1 MTNQYPQKV
10 VLFNYLNHKS
20 YPFVDFLFQTHVQ
33 GRTLSLNEGKLSTSD
48 VLYKG
53 PQPDKSVSNDSEQPQ
68 TEEVCI
74 IDETSKEVSSLTLQP
89 TPQSTE

>member
-1 MTNQYPQKV
+1 MPLVGSIYNWISPAQK
-10 VLFNYLNHKS
+10 
-20 YPFVDFLFQTHVQ
+20 THVQ

-53 PQPDKSVSNDSEQPQ
+53 PSPDKSVSNDSEQPQ

-74 IDETSKEVSSLTLQP
+74 IDETSKESSLTQQP
-89 TPQSTE
+89 TPQPTE

>member
-1 MTNQYPQKV
+1 MN
-10 VLFNYLNHKS
+10 
-20 YPFVDFLFQTHVQ
+20 FLFQTHVQ

-53 PQPDKSVSNDSEQPQ
+53 PSPEKSVSNDSEPH

-89 TPQSTE
+89 TPQTTE